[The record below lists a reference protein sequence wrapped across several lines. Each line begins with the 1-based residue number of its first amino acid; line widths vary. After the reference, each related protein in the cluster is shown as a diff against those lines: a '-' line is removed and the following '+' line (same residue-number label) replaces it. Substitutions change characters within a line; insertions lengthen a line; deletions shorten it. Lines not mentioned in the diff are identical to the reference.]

1 MSVMSTFAYYLIIIN
16 IIGFFLFLINTLLY
30 ANNYEHTVDRLLTIV
45 SLMGG
50 SVGILLSM
58 LIFDRR
64 IVKAN
69 MMSRVFIAC
78 VFVIQVIIL
87 LVIKGHFT
95 DDFTLSFWTFFT
107 NHKSLIVYLVIINF
121 IAFAAFAV
129 DKIAAIEDRSRIR
142 NVTLLGLAF
151 IGGSL
156 GALFAMY
163 LFNHK
168 TLKDYYTVGV
178 PLIIIMQVIVLFY
191 TMNASW

>member
-1 MSVMSTFAYYLIIIN
+1 MSTFAYYLIIIN

>member
-30 ANNYEHTVDRLLTIV
+30 ANNYGHTVDRLLTIV